1 MTKIKFKLKNSKDFG
16 EFMAKIVGN
25 FDDKKFAPNHFL
37 DEFGSHQATLDE
49 YYDFVKNNTTVK
61 VDGKNKDYSQ
71 KDEQECQEDR
81 KFLKGVL
88 AAGIY
93 SDDKGDIKKQISDF
107 LATGAGKNWSE
118 TAKKV
123 FLENLNEIT
132 SEIFAALKTLVPLL
146 ETAHGNSADNLAD
159 LEKYSSAEATTR
171 GLEKMTNKVVAAR
184 TAAKTLL
191 DEVDKDNAY
200 NAIGIANIKKI
211 SEINA
216 IKDLFS
222 QAKQGYAMTSRDIN
236 LYKKDDKKADYSD
249 GYVAGAWKKLEEFKQ
264 KAVADFDKVK
274 AATTENELEEMLQG
288 VIAAATDTAT
298 KESEYQ
304 DDEAGLKKIEEDIN
318 KLREYKE
325 AKSDE
330 EKGQVFAKIKS
341 VTGIDYA
348 ITEFIKQ
355 MESKKD
361 LIKAALKKKEEEE
374 HNKKNDPSTTNGT
387 P

>member
-1 MTKIKFKLKNSKDFG
+1 
-16 EFMAKIVGN
+16 
-25 FDDKKFAPNHFL
+25 
-37 DEFGSHQATLDE
+37 
-49 YYDFVKNNTTVK
+49 
-61 VDGKNKDYSQ
+61 
-71 KDEQECQEDR
+71 
-81 KFLKGVL
+81 
-88 AAGIY
+88 
-93 SDDKGDIKKQISDF
+93 
-107 LATGAGKNWSE
+107 
-118 TAKKV
+118 
-123 FLENLNEIT
+123 
-132 SEIFAALKTLVPLL
+132 
-146 ETAHGNSADNLAD
+146 
-159 LEKYSSAEATTR
+159 
-171 GLEKMTNKVVAAR
+171 MTNKVVAAR

>member
-1 MTKIKFKLKNSKDFG
+1 
-16 EFMAKIVGN
+16 
-25 FDDKKFAPNHFL
+25 
-37 DEFGSHQATLDE
+37 
-49 YYDFVKNNTTVK
+49 
-61 VDGKNKDYSQ
+61 
-71 KDEQECQEDR
+71 
-81 KFLKGVL
+81 
-88 AAGIY
+88 
-93 SDDKGDIKKQISDF
+93 
-107 LATGAGKNWSE
+107 
-118 TAKKV
+118 
-123 FLENLNEIT
+123 
-132 SEIFAALKTLVPLL
+132 
-146 ETAHGNSADNLAD
+146 
-159 LEKYSSAEATTR
+159 
-171 GLEKMTNKVVAAR
+171 MTNKVVAAR

-222 QAKQGYAMTSRDIN
+222 QAKQVN